1 MIPAELIEKCIKRD
15 EEAFKTLVDLCAG
28 RFYGYFYRLTG
39 NAEISNDLLSEL
51 FVKLVSKISSF
62 KSGYFEQW
70 LFTVASN
77 VFYDHLRRQK
87 RDKKLIE
94 EQAKNL
100 ATTSVDESDDER
112 LDQLQKQLAKLDEQ
126 TRELIVLRF
135 YSDMSFKEIAQLRK
149 EPIGTVLSK
158 IHRGLAKLRENI
170 EN

>member
-1 MIPAELIEKCIKRD
+1 LR
-15 EEAFKTLVDLCAG
+15 AFTGA
-28 RFYGYFYRLTG
+28 RFPLSRERRVPFSVFSQEC
-39 NAEISNDLLSEL
+39 NA
-51 FVKLVSKISSF
+51 
-62 KSGYFEQW
+62 
-70 LFTVASN
+70 A
-77 VFYDHLRRQK
+77 
-87 RDKKLIE
+87 
-94 EQAKNL
+94 L
-100 ATTSVDESDDER
+100 AALPDDER